1 MDIKHFW
8 PEWSVVELIGK
19 GSFGSVY
26 RIVRQKN
33 NHAFFSALKVIRI
46 PTSETEVQEYYGQGM
61 DEHTIYQMYLE
72 QVQKLENEI
81 VVMESLKS
89 AANVVSIEDH
99 YIEKDP
105 QKIGWTFY
113 IRMELLESLDQY
125 IKRERRMPM
134 EEIIKMGIDI
144 SNALACCEEANIIH
158 RDVKPGNIFRGKYG
172 DYKLGDF
179 GIARELEGGG
189 YASTMIGTPNYEAP
203 EIVLGRKYDHTVDIY
218 ALGMVLY
225 SHLNHGRKPFFPAYP
240 QPVTREAKEE
250 AFAKRMSGDKLPMP
264 DDADRV
270 LGGIVLKACAF
281 DPKNRYQS
289 AKEMRDD
296 LKLYETSQI
305 EKNREESTMILAPS
319 QKQRGNSKKS
329 IIPMIITI
337 TGLAIIG
344 TLAAVIICTGIFGRK
359 NQTIRDSINITEEV
373 SNEPE
378 SPLPSLEVTSD
389 TPSPEPIA
397 TNTPTPKPTAT
408 NTSTPEPTATNTPT
422 PNLNEED
429 SSFFV
434 GEALDYVSSILFG
447 DDSGEDVSVAT
458 NKPSPTPTYRK
469 SNWNT
474 IKSLKNATVGDIV
487 KFGEF
492 EQNNDYTDGGE
503 EIKWYVIQVSG
514 NKKLLL
520 SKYALTGK
528 EEYHDSWNS
537 SSCRSWLNNDFY
549 NDSFSEEQ
557 KQTICLTENVDDIQQ
572 IDIVNGSVVTSIRN
586 ESYDKVFL
594 LSDEETDMF
603 SKSIRNSSSTDVTN
617 SIYDCRPTK
626 YAKEQGIITNSN
638 DYCLWRTRIFLED
651 GEFIS
656 MGPSDGVDF
665 DHQAQNV
672 GIRPAIWIYT
682 EPVISDTETV
692 RKVQE
697 ALNEAGFSCGS
708 ADGILGTNT
717 MKALRQF
724 QEYNNIEVCGLIT
737 EQTLL
742 KMHINK

>member
-134 EEIIKMGIDI
+134 EEIVKMGIDI

-250 AFAKRMSGDKLPMP
+250 AFAKRISGDKLPMP

-378 SPLPSLEVTSD
+378 SPLPSVEVTSD

-408 NTSTPEPTATNTPT
+408 N
-422 PNLNEED
+422 
-429 SSFFV
+429 
-434 GEALDYVSSILFG
+434 I
-447 DDSGEDVSVAT
+447 
-458 NKPSPTPTYRK
+458 PSPTPTNKK
-469 SNWNT
+469 SRWDA
-474 IKSLKNATVGDIV
+474 IKSLEMATVGDV
-487 KFGEF
+487 VQFGEF
-492 EQNNDYTDGGE
+492 EQDYTDGGE

-528 EEYHDSWNS
+528 KEYHDSWIF
-537 SSCRSWLNNDFY
+537 SSCRSWLNNSFY

-557 KQTICLTENVDDIQQ
+557 KQKICLTENVDDIQQ
-572 IDIVNGSVVTSIRN
+572 IDLLDGSVKTSNRN
-586 ESYDKVFL
+586 ETYDKVFL
-594 LSDEETDMF
+594 LSYEEADMYWESIDNSRYSTFTTD
-603 SKSIRNSSSTDVTN
+603 
-617 SIYDCRPTK
+617 SIYDCKPTS
-626 YAKEQGIITNSN
+626 YAKAQGILTNS
-638 DYCLWRTRIFLED
+638 DGYCIWRTRTYLED
-651 GEFIS
+651 GDPLSLI
-656 MGPSDGVDF
+656 PSDGFNPDIPV
-665 DHQAQNV
+665 QNS
-672 GIRPAIWIYT
+672 GIRPAIWVYT
-682 EPVISDTETV
+682 EPVISDTKTV
-692 RKVQE
+692 RKVEE

-708 ADGILGTNT
+708 VDGILGTST

-737 EQTLL
+737 EQTLQ
-742 KMHINK
+742 KMNISDSP